1 MKLSLLKSINETIN
15 NHYTELLKKVEVKV
29 KELAK
34 EKFGGKEISNDD
46 VYDQTLQ
53 LVDKAVKQFN
63 DEGYT
68 SRFSFDEGDIFLIVN
83 PISTKY
89 GNSIRKAK
97 EQSK

>member
-1 MKLSLLKSINETIN
+1 MKLQELN
-15 NHYTELLKKVEVKV
+15 NYHTKNYTNMLGKVEIKV
-29 KELAK
+29 KELAND
-34 EKFGGKEISNDD
+34 KFAGKEISNDD

-63 DEGYT
+63 NKEYT